1 MKNTKLL
8 CTTAIPLLGSDN
20 PNGNANSANNIP
32 NPIDTIIKSINH
44 ATNLSVQLDK
54 ITSTGRLF
62 PDPVLD
68 LEGEQLFDDS
78 TYNKDS
84 LGMYVILLLFPD
96 WPSRNVPLTRAY

>member
-1 MKNTKLL
+1 MKDRKLL

-68 LEGEQLFDDS
+68 LGGEKLFDDS
-78 TYNKDS
+78 TLIRIVWACMLFSYFF
-84 LGMYVILLLFPD
+84 LIGPQGMYH
-96 WPSRNVPLTRAY
+96 